1 MHDLLRDMRFAIRT
15 IRKNPGFA
23 TVVILTL
30 ALGIGFNT
38 AIFSVVDGILLRPLP
53 YPDEEELVSVWAD
66 YTGRDGPLREWLS
79 YPNFHD
85 LRGEQDVFD
94 ELGVYVGWGPTLTGF
109 LEPVQLTG
117 ANVTAGMFAD
127 VLGVAPMIGRGFLPE
142 DDTPGAPNVVLLS
155 YGFWSRVTGANPSIV
170 GSTIDLS
177 MQPYTVIGVMPPGFK
192 PPFLPDADVWQ
203 TMKLDMAST
212 ADQRGSAFLRSVGRL
227 RDGVTVEMARDRAQT
242 LGARLAKVFPDANVG
257 IGYAIFPLR
266 SDVVR
271 TASAALFALLGAV
284 TVVLLIAC
292 VNVANLMLA
301 RTAARQSELAVRA
314 AVGAGGGRIAKQIL
328 TESAVLAALGGTLG
342 LIAAFIGTDLLKKL
356 APVGTPRIDE
366 VVVDAR
372 VLLFAIVV
380 TGVAGMLF
388 GVLPALRVARA
399 DLHDSLKEG
408 GRSGGFGLRSAR
420 LRNALVVGQVALAL
434 LLIVGA
440 GLFVRTLAE
449 LNRLDPGFDAP
460 NKLTLQLGLP
470 AARYPDRAASR
481 AFYADLENRLRA
493 VPGVTSVASI
503 NSLPLSGFDGDSD
516 FKLEGQPPPPPGKEH
531 VAWIRRVTPGYF
543 ETMGISVTGGRD
555 FTAGDDENAPL
566 VVMINSTMAERF
578 YADRDPV
585 GMRLYFGDPENP
597 IYRDIVGVVKD
608 VKNFGLRSGS
618 RNAIY
623 FPFAQVAVSNMFVV
637 IETVN
642 APESMAATVRRVL
655 AEIDPGLAA
664 GNVSSMS
671 SVVNQSLGPE
681 RFNAMLF
688 SLFAI
693 LAFVLAAVGLY
704 GVVSYNVNQRMREMG
719 LRIALGAEGGDI
731 RRLVITKILVLVG
744 MGIAVGIAGSFAIG
758 RLVQGLLFGVGATD
772 PLTFG
777 VAALL
782 LAGVAVLA
790 GALPARRASRVDPV
804 TVLKAD

>member
-1 MHDLLRDMRFAIRT
+1 M
-15 IRKNPGFA
+15 
-23 TVVILTL
+23 
-30 ALGIGFNT
+30 
-38 AIFSVVDGILLRPLP
+38 
-53 YPDEEELVSVWAD
+53 
-66 YTGRDGPLREWLS
+66 
-79 YPNFHD
+79 
-85 LRGEQDVFD
+85 
-94 ELGVYVGWGPTLTGF
+94 
-109 LEPVQLTG
+109 QLTG
-117 ANVTAGMFAD
+117 AIVSAGMFGD
-127 VLGVAPMIGRGFLPE
+127 VLGVAPTIGRGFLPE
-142 DDTPGAPNVVLLS
+142 DDTPGAPGVVLLS
-155 YGFWSRVTGANPSIV
+155 YGFWNRLAGANQSIV
-170 GSTIDLS
+170 GSTIDLG

-192 PPFLPDADVWQ
+192 PPFLPGADAWQ
-203 TMKLDMAST
+203 TIKLDMGTT
-212 ADQRGSAFLRSVGRL
+212 ANQRGSAFLRSVGRL
-227 RDGVTVEMARDRAQT
+227 RDGVTVEMARDRANT
-242 LGARLAKVFPDANVG
+242 LGARLRDAFPDANTGV
-257 IGYAIFPLR
+257 GYAIFPLR

-271 TASAALFALLGAV
+271 TASTALLALLGAV
-284 TVVLLIAC
+284 TIVLLIAC

-301 RTAARQSELAVRA
+301 RTSARQSELAVRA
-314 AVGAGGGRIAKQIL
+314 AVGAGGRRIAKQIL
-328 TESAVLAALGGTLG
+328 TESAVLAALGGILG
-342 LIAAFIGTDLLKKL
+342 LIAAFIGTDLLKTL
-356 APVGTPRIDE
+356 APAGTPRIDE
-366 VVVDAR
+366 VVVDMR
-372 VLLFAIVV
+372 VLLFAVLA

-388 GVLPALRVARA
+388 GVFPALRVARA
-399 DLHDSLKEG
+399 DLHDALKEG

-449 LNRLDPGFDAP
+449 LNSLDPGFDAP

-481 AFYADLENRLRA
+481 AFYVDLEERLGA
-493 VPGVTSVASI
+493 LPGVTSVASI
-503 NSLPLSGFDGDSD
+503 NSLPLSGFDGDAD
-516 FKLEGQPPPPPGKEH
+516 FKLEGEAPPPPGKEH

-543 ETMGISVTGGRD
+543 ETMGISVTSGRD

-566 VVMINSTMAERF
+566 VVMINSTMAGRF

-585 GMRLYFGDPENP
+585 GMRVYFGDPENP
-597 IYRDIVGVVKD
+597 IYRDIVGVVED
-608 VKNFGLRSGS
+608 VKNFGLRNES

-655 AEIDPGLAA
+655 AEIDPALAA

-671 SVVNQSLGPE
+671 SVVTRSLGAE

-704 GVVSYNVNQRMREMG
+704 GVVSYNVNQRMHEMG
-719 LRIALGAEGGDI
+719 LRIALGAAGGDI
-731 RRLVITKILVLVG
+731 RRLIITKILVLVG
-744 MGIAVGIAGSFAIG
+744 MGIAMGIAGLFAVG

-777 VAALL
+777 IAALL

-790 GALPARRASRVDPV
+790 GALPARRAARVDPV
-804 TVLKAD
+804 AVLKAD